1 MAERLTEALIKRLVW
16 QADQSDIVFDAEVPG
31 FGVRLYK
38 SGSKSFL
45 FDYRLRGR
53 QHRHVLGKVGAWSLE
68 AARQHARTLRV
79 DVDKGIDPFGK
90 QGSAAPQWTVSD
102 AWKRYE
108 RDYLPKMAPRAA
120 ADTRAIWRD
129 YILPKVGQK
138 RVGIWSSPTASV
150 VHRSDRRALSCK
162 PNIRDFAPRPE
173 PRREVGMD
181 RPQSRIGLEVNDETP
196 RNDYLTAAEV
206 RAILA
211 ALPHTESG
219 DAIRMLLLTGARAR
233 RGAGDALGA
242 SRPRRGRMDEAG
254 REREAAARASD
265 AAGACR
271 RRGNPR
277 PAAPWRS
284 GVLPGRWRPYPRHP

>member
-68 AARQHARTLRV
+68 AARQHARALRV

-90 QGSAAPQWTVSD
+90 QGSAAPQWTVAD

-120 ADTRAIWRD
+120 ADTTGNLARLHSAEARPEARRGSGVRRRRA
-129 YILPKVGQK
+129 G
-138 RVGIWSSPTASV
+138 SSQ
-150 VHRSDRRALSCK
+150 HRRAL
-162 PNIRDFAPRPE
+162 PGEPHLRDSAPRPE
-173 PRREVGMD
+173 PRREVGLD
-181 RPQSRIGLEVNDETP
+181 RPQSRH
-196 RNDYLTAAEV
+196 
-206 RAILA
+206 RA
-211 ALPHTESG
+211 
-219 DAIRMLLLTGARAR
+219 
-233 RGAGDALGA
+233 
-242 SRPRRGRMDEAG
+242 
-254 REREAAARASD
+254 
-265 AAGACR
+265 
-271 RRGNPR
+271 
-277 PAAPWRS
+277 
-284 GVLPGRWRPYPRHP
+284 